1 MEVPARLQALAD
13 AVREECKA
21 DRFYVVDIDDQGTDD
36 AIGTIAFGIRNSQTP
51 VLFAR
56 RRAGETLQEVIG
68 QPIGVEVFSEP
79 LEEVEYIFDRYL
91 RAYIASHGG
100 IVTPTKVDE
109 AEGQLWVHMDG
120 GCSGCPASIATLKH
134 GIERTLKKHLPWV
147 RKVEAVNEA
156 EEPDFGIKLDLSS
169 GLLKL

>member
-1 MEVPARLQALAD
+1 MEVPERLQTLAD
-13 AVREECKA
+13 KVRDECQA
-21 DRFYVVDIDDQGTDD
+21 DRFYIVDIDDQANGDT
-36 AIGTIAFGIRNSQTP
+36 IGTIAFGIRNPQVP
-51 VLFAR
+51 VLYAR
-56 RRAGETLQEVIG
+56 QKAGEALKEAIS

-100 IVTPTKVDE
+100 IVTPIRVEE
-109 AEGQLWVHMDG
+109 AEGNLWIHMDG

-147 RKVEAVNEA
+147 RKVEAINEA
-156 EEPDFGIKLDLSS
+156 EEPDFGIKLDLSA
-169 GLLKL
+169 GILTQ